1 MKKVWIASPT
11 FVLLTMVL
19 VGAVATGIRPHLRN
33 NLLGFGAMGLIGYSF
48 LAVFVYGIALI
59 AHGQPNKLSEMPL
72 GRKLLLGYLTAVWAI
87 TMGVVD
93 CLHGAKLRRLFIE
106 H

>member
-11 FVLLTMVL
+11 FILLAMVL
-19 VGAVATGIRPHLRN
+19 VGAVATGISPHLRN

-48 LAVFVYGIALI
+48 VAVFVYGIALS

-72 GRKLLLGYLTAVWAI
+72 GRKLLLSYLTAIWAI
-87 TMGVVD
+87 TMAVVIF
-93 CLHGAKLRRLFIE
+93 LMAQN
-106 H
+106 